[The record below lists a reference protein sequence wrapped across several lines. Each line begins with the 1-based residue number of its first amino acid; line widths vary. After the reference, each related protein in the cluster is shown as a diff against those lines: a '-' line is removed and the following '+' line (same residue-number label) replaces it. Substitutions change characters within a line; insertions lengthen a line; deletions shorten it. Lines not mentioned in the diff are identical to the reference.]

1 MGRSR
6 RSYSGVA
13 EIAISKL
20 RKAIWANWISF
31 PAQAPTFRSERMREA
46 YVRAGLKAEL
56 VKVGNASHDF
66 EPISNK
72 LLSISVEHI
81 HKSDR

>member
-1 MGRSR
+1 
-6 RSYSGVA
+6 
-13 EIAISKL
+13 
-20 RKAIWANWISF
+20 
-31 PAQAPTFRSERMREA
+31 MREA

-72 LLSISVEHI
+72 PLSISVGHI
-81 HKSDR
+81 HSLTVDFFKRTL